1 MEESKVRPPH
11 KQSQSACREQQK
23 GQFYNKVV
31 NKHKDISSF
40 HGPMCK
46 ILEYPIGVILA
57 EVSPMRIL
65 TAHLS
70 GCTSRRNLP
79 ERTERKVNAKINH
92 LHVK

>member
-1 MEESKVRPPH
+1 MEEAKVRPLR

-31 NKHKDISSF
+31 NKHKDVSSF

-46 ILEYPIGVILA
+46 ILEYPIEVILA
-57 EVSPMRIL
+57 EVSPKRTL
-65 TAHLS
+65 PAHLS

-79 ERTERKVNAKINH
+79 EGTKRKM
-92 LHVK
+92 